1 MNMADPVA
9 GGKTGPGRNLS
20 DTTLLVITPDYPDKN
35 NNYIGSIF
43 VKNQL
48 DSLKGYFKKII
59 VIAPV
64 FYSAGI
70 LPNDR
75 YCQDY
80 HSDNIDIYY
89 PRCLFFPR
97 SVVVPFIKNSY
108 KLSFDT
114 RLSAV
119 LRIIQREHLKFDL
132 VHAHFTWP
140 SASIAAALKKSFHVP
155 VIATIHEDSGW
166 LQEEIA
172 MNNARLISAWQN
184 ADALIRV
191 NHEELP
197 LLEKFNPRVFFIPN
211 GFPVQFRPLD
221 KAECRSRLGLVSR
234 KHVIF
239 CLGDLVERKGF
250 TYLVDA
256 MARIRAR
263 RDDVICFI
271 GGKGPEEKNLIKKI
285 HEHNLD
291 DCVRLLGFIPD
302 AMVPV
307 WMNAADLFVL
317 PSIHESF
324 GIVQIEALACGIPV
338 IATDTA
344 GSREIIASGDIG
356 LFCKP
361 ADAASLADAM
371 TRALEKSWDARKI
384 LEYSEQFSW
393 DTVVKSI
400 IPVYSQVMR
409 TGKQNE

>member
-1 MNMADPVA
+1 MKLTDPV
-9 GGKTGPGRNLS
+9 PGWKSGLMNNLS

-48 DSLKGYFKKII
+48 DSLKGYFRKII

-64 FYSAGI
+64 FYSGGL

-75 YCQDY
+75 YCQNY
-80 HSDNIDIYY
+80 RYDNIEVYY

-97 SVVVPFIKNSY
+97 GIVIPLIKNSY

-119 LRIIQREHLKFDL
+119 LRLIQREHLEFDL
-132 VHAHFTWP
+132 IHAHFTWP
-140 SASIAAALKKSFHVP
+140 SASIAATLKDTYNVP
-155 VIATIHEDSGW
+155 VVTTIHEDSGW

-172 MNNARLISAWQN
+172 MKNARLISAWQH
-184 ADALIRV
+184 ADVLIRV
-191 NHEELP
+191 NREEIP
-197 LLEKFNPRVFFIPN
+197 LLKKYNPHVFFIPN
-211 GFPVQFRPLD
+211 GFPLQFKPLD
-221 KAECRSRLGLVSR
+221 KAECRSSLGLSPE
-234 KHVIF
+234 KNIIF
-239 CLGDLVERKGF
+239 GLGDLIERKGF
-250 TYLVDA
+250 MYLVDA

-263 RDDVICFI
+263 RDDVICVI
-271 GGKGPEEKNLIKKI
+271 GGRGPEEKNLIKRI

-302 AMVPV
+302 PMVPV

-317 PSIHESF
+317 PSLQESF
-324 GIVQIEALACGIPV
+324 GIVQIEALACGTPV
-338 IATDTA
+338 ISTDTV
-344 GSREIIASGDIG
+344 GSREIIASDDIG

-361 ADAASLADAM
+361 ADVPSLEDAI
-371 TRALEKSWDARKI
+371 THGLEKSWDFRKI
-384 LEYSEQFSW
+384 LNYSEQFSW
-393 DTVVKSI
+393 NIVVKSI
-400 IPVYSQVMR
+400 IPIYSRIIR